1 MNVEALTSALSTMP
15 RADILKV
22 MKACIAAEEKAL
34 KAAPKEKKE
43 GPKKAAPQLE
53 RPRAWVAF
61 TLKHANENG
70 WEEFT
75 MTEKK
80 KDKASGEEKE
90 TETVVHAAEEHNGR
104 WILPGSVDEKN
115 PDGKQLIQKQAM
127 VLSAIRWRPATK
139 GKNAREA
146 SGTHEGLYQ
155 EFLQEFEARVPL
167 SDEEKAEE
175 KRVKEEAAAEAKE
188 KATLEKAAKK
198 AAAPKA
204 AAKPAVAKE
213 SAKEPAAAKA
223 HVAAKAPA
231 AAKAAKAPV
240 ASPVPKKKETNVP
253 AAPKKAKK
261 DPFLTEEHNDGQAHI
276 WEWKAGHR
284 YARNYAGYLW
294 DLEEDEEGEESV
306 GDFAGK
312 YDFETDTIDDSVEEP
327 KA

>member
-1 MNVEALTSALSTMP
+1 MSSIENTIAAIGQMG
-15 RADILKV
+15 RAELLKV

-34 KAAPKEKKE
+34 KTAPKEKKE

-53 RPRAWVAF
+53 RPRKWVAF

-90 TETVVHAAEEHNGR
+90 TETVIPASEMHNGR
-104 WILPGSVDEKN
+104 PILPGSVDEKN
-115 PDGKQLIQKQAM
+115 PEGKQLIQKQAM

-139 GKNAREA
+139 GKNAHA
-146 SGTHEGLYQ
+146 AHGTNKELYQ
-155 EFLQEFEARVPL
+155 EFLQEFEASL
-167 SDEEKAEE
+167 SFSEEEKKGDAQWEGL
-175 KRVKEEAAAEAKE
+175 KVTLAAAAEKE
-188 KATLEKAAKK
+188 APKAAPKAPKAAKK
-198 AAAPKA
+198 AAP
-204 AAKPAVAKE
+204 
-213 SAKEPAAAKA
+213 
-223 HVAAKAPA
+223 
-231 AAKAAKAPV
+231 
-240 ASPVPKKKETNVP
+240 ASPVPKKETAKVAAMP
-253 AAPKKAKK
+253 AAPVKAKKAKK

-276 WEWKAGHR
+276 WEWKKGYR

-312 YDFETDTIDDSVEEP
+312 YDFETDTIDDSMEDP
-327 KA
+327 TA